1 MPAQSPTSTPVKHQY
16 STTTFEQMQQ
26 QIEQAQRDAE
36 AKAKEAKPD
45 AQKQPADQTQ
55 QNVDMSFDVHVR
67 QTGATKQVS
76 GLNTEESIMTVA
88 LHATDKSTQQTGT
101 LAITNDMWLASS
113 TPVYDEVR
121 AFNEKFARAMGQV
134 FSGSEGMQ
142 GMQALMAQP
151 GAAKGMAEMAKETS
165 KLKGVPILQV
175 MRMGTT
181 SNGEPLPAA
190 SEAPLPASTS
200 PAMPTAGD
208 VAQQTATSAV
218 ASALGGFSMGGFG
231 HKKKPAN
238 TAPAQPADSTNKSA
252 PADPSSSV
260 LIESSTTLSDFSSA
274 PVDAS
279 HFQVP
284 AGYQQMTAPSA
295 KASPS
300 ADTRKPRS
308 EYRAPGLSISKR
320 YLDRNRLRRL
330 GRLGVRASR
339 LANVDAAL
347 EERAILDRDALRD
360 HVAGQRAFAANV
372 HAVAGVDVAAHLA
385 QHHDLAGEM
394 FAATWP
400 LRPTVTRLP
409 GRLIAPSTLPSMYSD
424 SEPVTS
430 PLTTRLLPIV
440 ACSAA
445 AAWAPGAAGRE
456 AAGSN
461 PPPEAG
467 VAGRFGSLLGDW
479 GVLPG

>member
-1 MPAQSPTSTPVKHQY
+1 MR
-16 STTTFEQMQQ
+16 Q

-45 AQKQPADQTQ
+45 AQTKPADQTQ

-151 GAAKGMAEMAKETS
+151 GASKGMAEMAKETS

-175 MRMGTT
+175 MRMGST

-238 TAPAQPADSTNKSA
+238 TAPAQPADSGNKSA

-274 PVDAS
+274 PVDGS
-279 HFQVP
+279 RFQVP
-284 AGYQQMTAPSA
+284 AGYQQMSAPSA
-295 KASPS
+295 KASS
-300 ADTRKPRS
+300 
-308 EYRAPGLSISKR
+308 
-320 YLDRNRLRRL
+320 
-330 GRLGVRASR
+330 
-339 LANVDAAL
+339 
-347 EERAILDRDALRD
+347 
-360 HVAGQRAFAANV
+360 
-372 HAVAGVDVAAHLA
+372 
-385 QHHDLAGEM
+385 
-394 FAATWP
+394 
-400 LRPTVTRLP
+400 
-409 GRLIAPSTLPSMYSD
+409 
-424 SEPVTS
+424 
-430 PLTTRLLPIV
+430 
-440 ACSAA
+440 
-445 AAWAPGAAGRE
+445 
-456 AAGSN
+456 
-461 PPPEAG
+461 
-467 VAGRFGSLLGDW
+467 
-479 GVLPG
+479 

>member
-1 MPAQSPTSTPVKHQY
+1 MFSRAIGRIAVPVCAVLLWSAAERPLLADASYKETTQITGGSLVGMMKMAGAFSSQARKANQPITSEVYVSGNRMARIRPDSAEIIDLDARTITHIDSVKHQY

-45 AQKQPADQTQ
+45 AQTKPADQTQ

-151 GAAKGMAEMAKETS
+151 GASKGMAEMAKETS

-175 MRMGTT
+175 MRMGST

-238 TAPAQPADSTNKSA
+238 TAPAQPADSGNKSA

-274 PVDAS
+274 PVDGS
-279 HFQVP
+279 RFQVP

-295 KASPS
+295 KASS
-300 ADTRKPRS
+300 
-308 EYRAPGLSISKR
+308 
-320 YLDRNRLRRL
+320 
-330 GRLGVRASR
+330 
-339 LANVDAAL
+339 
-347 EERAILDRDALRD
+347 
-360 HVAGQRAFAANV
+360 
-372 HAVAGVDVAAHLA
+372 
-385 QHHDLAGEM
+385 
-394 FAATWP
+394 
-400 LRPTVTRLP
+400 
-409 GRLIAPSTLPSMYSD
+409 
-424 SEPVTS
+424 
-430 PLTTRLLPIV
+430 
-440 ACSAA
+440 
-445 AAWAPGAAGRE
+445 
-456 AAGSN
+456 
-461 PPPEAG
+461 
-467 VAGRFGSLLGDW
+467 
-479 GVLPG
+479 

>member
-1 MPAQSPTSTPVKHQY
+1 MFSRAIGRIAVAVCAVLLWSAAERPLLADASYKETTQITGGSLVGMMKMAGAFSSQARKANQPITSEVYVSGNRMARIRPDSAEIIDLDARTITHIDSVKHQF

-45 AQKQPADQTQ
+45 AQTKPADQTQ

-151 GAAKGMAEMAKETS
+151 GASKGMAEMAKETS

-175 MRMGTT
+175 MRMGST

-190 SEAPLPASTS
+190 SEAPLPTSNS

-238 TAPAQPADSTNKSA
+238 TAPAQPADSGNKSA

-274 PVDAS
+274 PVDGS
-279 HFQVP
+279 RFQVP
-284 AGYQQMTAPSA
+284 AGYQQVTAPSA
-295 KASPS
+295 KASS
-300 ADTRKPRS
+300 
-308 EYRAPGLSISKR
+308 
-320 YLDRNRLRRL
+320 
-330 GRLGVRASR
+330 
-339 LANVDAAL
+339 
-347 EERAILDRDALRD
+347 
-360 HVAGQRAFAANV
+360 
-372 HAVAGVDVAAHLA
+372 
-385 QHHDLAGEM
+385 
-394 FAATWP
+394 
-400 LRPTVTRLP
+400 
-409 GRLIAPSTLPSMYSD
+409 
-424 SEPVTS
+424 
-430 PLTTRLLPIV
+430 
-440 ACSAA
+440 
-445 AAWAPGAAGRE
+445 
-456 AAGSN
+456 
-461 PPPEAG
+461 
-467 VAGRFGSLLGDW
+467 
-479 GVLPG
+479 

>member
-1 MPAQSPTSTPVKHQY
+1 MFSRAIGRIAVPVCAVLLWSAAERPLLADASYKETTQITGGSLVGMMKMAGAFSSQARKANQPITSEVYVSGNRMARVRPESTEIIDLDAQTITHIDPVKHQY
-16 STTTFEQMQQ
+16 STTTFEQMRQ

-45 AQKQPADQTQ
+45 AQKQSADQTQ

-88 LHATDKSTQQTGT
+88 MNATDKSTQQTGT
-101 LAITNDMWLASS
+101 LAITNDMWLATS

-134 FSGSEGMQ
+134 FSGSQGMQ

-151 GAAKGMAEMAKETS
+151 GASKGMAEMAKETS

-175 MRMGTT
+175 MRMGST
-181 SNGEPLPAA
+181 SNGQPLPAA

-238 TAPAQPADSTNKSA
+238 TAPAQPADSGNKSA

-274 PVDAS
+274 PVDGS
-279 HFQVP
+279 RFQVP
-284 AGYQQMTAPSA
+284 AGYQQMTEPSA
-295 KASPS
+295 KASS
-300 ADTRKPRS
+300 
-308 EYRAPGLSISKR
+308 
-320 YLDRNRLRRL
+320 
-330 GRLGVRASR
+330 
-339 LANVDAAL
+339 
-347 EERAILDRDALRD
+347 
-360 HVAGQRAFAANV
+360 
-372 HAVAGVDVAAHLA
+372 
-385 QHHDLAGEM
+385 
-394 FAATWP
+394 
-400 LRPTVTRLP
+400 
-409 GRLIAPSTLPSMYSD
+409 
-424 SEPVTS
+424 
-430 PLTTRLLPIV
+430 
-440 ACSAA
+440 
-445 AAWAPGAAGRE
+445 
-456 AAGSN
+456 
-461 PPPEAG
+461 
-467 VAGRFGSLLGDW
+467 
-479 GVLPG
+479 

>member
-1 MPAQSPTSTPVKHQY
+1 
-16 STTTFEQMQQ
+16 
-26 QIEQAQRDAE
+26 
-36 AKAKEAKPD
+36 
-45 AQKQPADQTQ
+45 
-55 QNVDMSFDVHVR
+55 
-67 QTGATKQVS
+67 
-76 GLNTEESIMTVA
+76 MTVA

-151 GAAKGMAEMAKETS
+151 GASKGMAEMAKETS

-274 PVDAS
+274 PVDA
-279 HFQVP
+279 P
-284 AGYQQMTAPSA
+284 
-295 KASPS
+295 
-300 ADTRKPRS
+300 
-308 EYRAPGLSISKR
+308 ISR
-320 YLDRNRLRRL
+320 CPQ
-330 GRLGVRASR
+330 AISR
-339 LANVDAAL
+339 
-347 EERAILDRDALRD
+347 
-360 HVAGQRAFAANV
+360 
-372 HAVAGVDVAAHLA
+372 
-385 QHHDLAGEM
+385 
-394 FAATWP
+394 
-400 LRPTVTRLP
+400 
-409 GRLIAPSTLPSMYSD
+409 
-424 SEPVTS
+424 
-430 PLTTRLLPIV
+430 
-440 ACSAA
+440 
-445 AAWAPGAAGRE
+445 
-456 AAGSN
+456 
-461 PPPEAG
+461 
-467 VAGRFGSLLGDW
+467 
-479 GVLPG
+479 

>member
-1 MPAQSPTSTPVKHQY
+1 MFSRAIGRIAVPVCAVLLWSAAERPLLADASYKETTQITGGSLVGMMKMAGAFSSQARKANQPITSEVYVSGNRMARVRPESTEIIDLDAQTITHIDPVKHQY
-16 STTTFEQMQQ
+16 STTTFEQMRQ

-45 AQKQPADQTQ
+45 AQKQSADQTQ

-88 LHATDKSTQQTGT
+88 MNATDKSTQQTGT
-101 LAITNDMWLASS
+101 LAITNDMWLATS

-134 FSGSEGMQ
+134 FSGSQGMQ

-151 GAAKGMAEMAKETS
+151 GASKGMAEMAKETS

-175 MRMGTT
+175 MRMGST
-181 SNGEPLPAA
+181 SNGQPLPAA

-238 TAPAQPADSTNKSA
+238 TAPAQSADASNKSA

-274 PVDAS
+274 PVDGS
-279 HFQVP
+279 RFQVP

-295 KASPS
+295 KASS
-300 ADTRKPRS
+300 
-308 EYRAPGLSISKR
+308 
-320 YLDRNRLRRL
+320 
-330 GRLGVRASR
+330 
-339 LANVDAAL
+339 
-347 EERAILDRDALRD
+347 
-360 HVAGQRAFAANV
+360 
-372 HAVAGVDVAAHLA
+372 
-385 QHHDLAGEM
+385 
-394 FAATWP
+394 
-400 LRPTVTRLP
+400 
-409 GRLIAPSTLPSMYSD
+409 
-424 SEPVTS
+424 
-430 PLTTRLLPIV
+430 
-440 ACSAA
+440 
-445 AAWAPGAAGRE
+445 
-456 AAGSN
+456 
-461 PPPEAG
+461 
-467 VAGRFGSLLGDW
+467 
-479 GVLPG
+479 

>member
-1 MPAQSPTSTPVKHQY
+1 MFSRAIGRIAVPVCAVLLWSAAERPLLADASYKETTQITGGSLVGMMKMAGAFSSQARKANQPITSEVYVSGNRMARIRPDSAEIIDLDARTITHIDSVKHQY
-16 STTTFEQMQQ
+16 STTTFEQMRQ

-45 AQKQPADQTQ
+45 AQTKPADQAQ

-151 GAAKGMAEMAKETS
+151 GASKGMAEMAKETS

-175 MRMGTT
+175 MRMGST

-190 SEAPLPASTS
+190 SEAPLPTSNS

-238 TAPAQPADSTNKSA
+238 TAPAQPADSGNKSA

-274 PVDAS
+274 PVDGS
-279 HFQVP
+279 RFQVP

-295 KASPS
+295 KASS
-300 ADTRKPRS
+300 
-308 EYRAPGLSISKR
+308 
-320 YLDRNRLRRL
+320 
-330 GRLGVRASR
+330 
-339 LANVDAAL
+339 
-347 EERAILDRDALRD
+347 
-360 HVAGQRAFAANV
+360 
-372 HAVAGVDVAAHLA
+372 
-385 QHHDLAGEM
+385 
-394 FAATWP
+394 
-400 LRPTVTRLP
+400 
-409 GRLIAPSTLPSMYSD
+409 
-424 SEPVTS
+424 
-430 PLTTRLLPIV
+430 
-440 ACSAA
+440 
-445 AAWAPGAAGRE
+445 
-456 AAGSN
+456 
-461 PPPEAG
+461 
-467 VAGRFGSLLGDW
+467 
-479 GVLPG
+479 

>member
-1 MPAQSPTSTPVKHQY
+1 MFSRAIGRIAVPVCAVLLWSAAERPLLADASYKETTQITGGSLVGMMKMAGAFSSQARKANQPITSEVYVSGNRMARIRPDSAEIIDLDARTITHIDSVKHQF

-151 GAAKGMAEMAKETS
+151 GASKGMAEMAKETS

-175 MRMGTT
+175 MRMGST

-190 SEAPLPASTS
+190 SEAPLPTSNS

-238 TAPAQPADSTNKSA
+238 TAPAQPADSGNKSA

-274 PVDAS
+274 PVDGS
-279 HFQVP
+279 RFQVP

-295 KASPS
+295 KASS
-300 ADTRKPRS
+300 
-308 EYRAPGLSISKR
+308 
-320 YLDRNRLRRL
+320 
-330 GRLGVRASR
+330 
-339 LANVDAAL
+339 
-347 EERAILDRDALRD
+347 
-360 HVAGQRAFAANV
+360 
-372 HAVAGVDVAAHLA
+372 
-385 QHHDLAGEM
+385 
-394 FAATWP
+394 
-400 LRPTVTRLP
+400 
-409 GRLIAPSTLPSMYSD
+409 
-424 SEPVTS
+424 
-430 PLTTRLLPIV
+430 
-440 ACSAA
+440 
-445 AAWAPGAAGRE
+445 
-456 AAGSN
+456 
-461 PPPEAG
+461 
-467 VAGRFGSLLGDW
+467 
-479 GVLPG
+479 